1 MNDLNNRLYL
11 QARKAGISRA
21 RFEITEKLMGQKLST
36 SVSPYSIS
44 QEMEQ
49 TIQNGNWTDLP
60 TSVIDFGTDTYSNI
74 FRHNYEIKLSNHVHR
89 DQSIV
94 LIFPHYPYKTQRIL
108 RTSEYMRCTSL
119 TNDINE
125 RLRQSQNV
133 LYVATGDHLYSI
145 QGVIGRLYLVWAEC
159 IQQRTLNHQLPHIEE
174 NVPLLIETNGEYGY
188 RSIYVLQSPEC
199 INCKNC
205 KILDPFQKSLFCL
218 EVNPQRESFK
228 KIDTLSNSKAD
239 EIARTVVSREL
250 VTMDVEDPPFPS
262 DNGE

>member
-1 MNDLNNRLYL
+1 
-11 QARKAGISRA
+11 
-21 RFEITEKLMGQKLST
+21 MGQKLSAN
-36 SVSPYSIS
+36 VSSYSIS

-49 TIQNGNWTDLP
+49 MIQNGNWTEFP

-74 FRHNYEIKLSNHVHR
+74 FRHTYEIKLSNCVHR

-94 LIFPHYPYKTQRIL
+94 LIFPHYPFKSQRIL
-108 RTSEYMRCTSL
+108 RTSEYRRITSL

-125 RLRQSQNV
+125 RLRLSQNV
-133 LYVATGDHLYSI
+133 LYVATGDQLYSI

-159 IQQRTLNHQLPHIEE
+159 IQQRTINQQLPRIEE
-174 NVPLLIETNGEYGY
+174 NVPLFIETNGEYEY
-188 RSIYVLQSPEC
+188 RSIYVLQSIEC
-199 INCKNC
+199 INSKNC
-205 KILDPFQKSLFCL
+205 KILEPFQESLFCL
-218 EVNPQRESFK
+218 EVNPQKESFK

-239 EIARTVVSREL
+239 EITRTAVSREL